1 MSLLTSAIGQGL
13 LYGILG
19 IGLFLSFRILRF
31 PDMTIEGSFPVG
43 AAVCVTA
50 ITHGVSPIIA
60 TLLAFV
66 AGGLAGLATGLLYT
80 KGKIPVLLAGILV
93 MTAIYSVNLRIMGKS
108 NISLLNIHHLFDN
121 NFVNSLPPYFDSV
134 VIGLITVALTLLA
147 LTYFLQTDLGQAFI
161 ATGDNEDMAK
171 SLGIQTDRMKIIG
184 LVISNGFV
192 GLSGGLL
199 AQNNGYAD
207 VNMGLGVIVIGLA
220 AVVIGEVVYGELTM
234 SQRLMAVIFGSIL
247 YRIVIL
253 FVLQL
258 GFSTNDLK
266 LISAIVLALALMLPI
281 LKEKLQLTQVIKRG
295 VSTHETTTNPK
306 TTNVTVK

>member
-31 PDMTIEGSFPVG
+31 PDMTIEGSFPLG

-50 ITHGVSPIIA
+50 IVNGVPPIVA

-93 MTAIYSVNLRIMGKS
+93 MTAIYSINLRVMGKS
-108 NISLLNIHHLFDN
+108 NVSLLNTKNLFTSEAFN
-121 NFVNSLPPYFDSV
+121 NLPPYFNSVLIGIVV
-134 VIGLITVALTLLA
+134 VIITFII

-161 ATGDNEDMAK
+161 ATGDNEAMAK
-171 SLGIQTDRMKIIG
+171 SLGIKTDRMKIIG
-184 LVISNGFV
+184 LVVSNGFV

-234 SQRLMAVIFGSIL
+234 SQRLIAVIFGSIL

-253 FVLQL
+253 LVLQL
-258 GFSTNDLK
+258 GFNTNDLK
-266 LISAIVLALALMLPI
+266 LISAIILALALMLPA
-281 LKEKLQLTQVIKRG
+281 LKEKLNLSQVLKRG
-295 VSTHETTTNPK
+295 VSTHETAQKP
-306 TTNVTVK
+306 TNVTVK

>member
-1 MSLLTSAIGQGL
+1 MSLLTSAIGQGF

-50 ITHGVSPIIA
+50 ITHGVSPLVA

-66 AGGLAGLATGLLYT
+66 AGGLAGFATGILYT

-108 NISLLNIHHLFDN
+108 NISLLNTHTLFDN
-121 NFVNSLPPYFDSV
+121 HFVDSLPPYFNSI
-134 VIGLITVALTLLA
+134 VIGIITVVLTLLA
-147 LTYFLQTDLGQAFI
+147 LTYFLQTNLGQAFI
-161 ATGDNEDMAK
+161 ATGDNESMAK
-171 SLGIQTDRMKIIG
+171 SLGVKTDQMKIIG
-184 LVISNGFV
+184 LVVSNGFV

-220 AVVIGEVVYGELTM
+220 AVVIGEVVYGELTL
-234 SQRLMAVIFGSIL
+234 SQRLIAVIFGSIL

-258 GFSTNDLK
+258 GFNTNDLK
-266 LISAIVLALALMLPI
+266 LISAIVLALALMLPV
-281 LKEKLQLTQVIKRG
+281 LKEKLNLKQVIQRG
-295 VSTHETTTNPK
+295 VSTHENIHK
-306 TTNVTVK
+306 TSNVTVK